1 MRIGSGPTAGTRTC
15 RLHSFLMPSGWE
27 KKRKASR
34 CAHCMID
41 ASRRLRRARA
51 KPRRWSDATIRRSS
65 SVICAHEH
73 VVATSARE
81 LGGESKRSLG
91 AAIAACTRRPWRL
104 CLLWS
109 RSTGFACS
117 GEPEASSRRVQSAD
131 RIGPGDDVTARRRE
145 AAGSA
150 AGRQERSTARVKA
163 KEFFS
168 SRRKSLLAL
177 CCGDH
182 PPSSWMA

>member
-117 GEPEASSRRVQSAD
+117 GVPEASSAGSKVP
-131 RIGPGDDVTARRRE
+131 IGPDLAMTSLPDVGRRLGARLGGKRGQPH
-145 AAGSA
+145 A
-150 AGRQERSTARVKA
+150 
-163 KEFFS
+163 
-168 SRRKSLLAL
+168 
-177 CCGDH
+177 
-182 PPSSWMA
+182 